1 MVRPWFK
8 SQDQGILYIYMY
20 RNLWFLTSLVLL
32 QAALE
37 ANEKAEQFIKQ
48 VTKEKVKKELSG
60 A

>member
-1 MVRPWFK
+1 
-8 SQDQGILYIYMY
+8 MY
-20 RNLWFLTSLVLL
+20 WNLWFLTSLVRLE
-32 QAALE
+32 ATLE